1 MAYGF
6 VMDVA
11 APIEAYSAMHAEIGG
26 RVPGPV
32 EGLLLHI
39 GRPTSRG
46 FQIIEVWDSKEHF
59 QRYDAEVVR
68 PVMAEFSAGRPMA
81 EPAVEEFEPRGLIVP
96 SAQVM
101 V

>member
-6 VMDVA
+6 VMDIA
-11 APIEAYSAMHAEIGG
+11 APVEAYAAMHAEIGR
-26 RVPGPV
+26 RVTGPV
-32 EGLLLHI
+32 EGLLVHI
-39 GRPTSRG
+39 GRATGRG

-59 QRYDAEVVR
+59 QRYDAEVVQ
-68 PVMAEFSAGRPMA
+68 PVVAELSGGRPMA

-96 SAQVM
+96 SAQIM